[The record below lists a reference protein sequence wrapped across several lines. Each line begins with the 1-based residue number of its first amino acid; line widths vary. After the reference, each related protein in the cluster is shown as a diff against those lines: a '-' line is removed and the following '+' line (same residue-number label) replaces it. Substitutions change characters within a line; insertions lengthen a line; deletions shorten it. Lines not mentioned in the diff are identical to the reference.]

1 MLIICLFPLTS
12 CHKQEVLDG
21 EVINNSDTDKSKE
34 FNSNDI
40 RVLKT
45 CFYLEDSDFPEL
57 NGFYSI
63 EIDNSDDEII
73 LIESEHFYIEVTIS
87 HDELKDIQEL
97 VKVNELN
104 KLNGTNVVTSGLPF
118 EYSPFT
124 FEITYQD
131 NEELYFRIDGIPDYK
146 FNIELVRYIRDLL
159 ISKGYDEF
167 KPTDKLINNFEINFS
182 NGNNQY
188 YFYSIYGINGEA
200 KIAKNVYQNN
210 EEIEY
215 EIIDMPEESDVF
227 LNDLVND
234 LNLYQFNIDAYN
246 DSFKINDKD
255 FYQIYIDFIDGSYI
269 YGDSTDESL
278 LSNFNAIEVELLK
291 NLNSLFE

>member
-97 VKVNELN
+97 VKENELN

-188 YFYSIYGINGEA
+188 YFYSIYGVNGEP

-215 EIIDMPEESDVF
+215 EIIDMPEEFDVF

-246 DSFKINDKD
+246 DSFKINAID

-269 YGDSTDESL
+269 YGDSTDDSL
-278 LSNFNAIEVELLK
+278 LTNFNAIEVELLK